1 MSDTDS
7 TQCAVLEM
15 KGAKSRAPLCRE
27 KDGNA
32 AKALLRNI
40 LDKRKGHQSLKPV

>member
-1 MSDTDS
+1 MCDTDS

-15 KGAKSRAPLCRE
+15 KGAKSRAPMCRGR
-27 KDGNA
+27 DGNA

-40 LDKRKGHQSLKPV
+40 LDERKGHQSFKPV